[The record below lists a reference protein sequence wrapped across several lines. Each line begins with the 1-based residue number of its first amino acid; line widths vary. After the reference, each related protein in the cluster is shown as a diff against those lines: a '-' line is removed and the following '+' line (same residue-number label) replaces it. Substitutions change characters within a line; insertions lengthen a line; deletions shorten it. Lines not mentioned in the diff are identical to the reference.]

1 MSATATSIGRPP
13 TAREVLEALHDVID
27 PEIGYNIV
35 DIGLVYGV
43 VVNGD
48 RIDVRMT
55 MTTPGCPA
63 QEYIQSGVQDR
74 SLQIPGINTVAV
86 ELVWEPRWSV
96 EKMSPAAKAYLGI
109 GERDI

>member
-1 MSATATSIGRPP
+1 MNAATLPASRP
-13 TAREVLEALHDVID
+13 TAEQVLEALHDVID

-35 DIGLVYGV
+35 DIGLVYNV
-43 VVNGD
+43 AVNGD
-48 RIDVRMT
+48 RVDVRMT

-63 QEYIQSGVQDR
+63 QDYIRSGVQDR
-74 SLQIPGINTVAV
+74 SLQIPGVDIVAV

-109 GERDI
+109 SERSA